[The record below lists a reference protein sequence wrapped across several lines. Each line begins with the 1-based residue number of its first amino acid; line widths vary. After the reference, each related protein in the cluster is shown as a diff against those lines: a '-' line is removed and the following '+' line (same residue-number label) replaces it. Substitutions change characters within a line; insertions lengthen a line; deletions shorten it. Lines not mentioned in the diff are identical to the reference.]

1 MPAARKFQ
9 IAVSQTCYYHLVS
22 RCVRR
27 AFLCGITDSH
37 NFEHRREW
45 MTERL
50 ALLTQMFAID
60 IAAYALMTNHY
71 HLVVRVDTAKA
82 KSWSKLEVL
91 QHWQMLFHL
100 PALVEHELSGGSCGE
115 VERQAIDAIVE
126 KYRDRLC
133 DISWFMRCLNE
144 HIARLAN
151 IEDECTGR
159 FWEGRFKCQ
168 ALLGEKALLSVMA
181 YVDLNPMRA
190 KIAESPQASEYT
202 SIQNRLGNAIRGHF
216 RGKLLPFTD
225 QIDTKSQQEHIPYR
239 FNDYLE
245 LLDWTSRHIHTA
257 KTPAIDETLPPM
269 LKQLGIPH
277 ERWIHN
283 CSHLETNFFHVI
295 GTVSAIKRYCRH
307 LNLRTVHG
315 ICACRHS
322 FPENLSGDL

>member
-1 MPAARKFQ
+1 MPRARKQQ
-9 IAVSQTCYYHLVS
+9 IALSQTSYYHLVS

-27 AFLCGITDSH
+27 AFLCGITDTY

-100 PALVEHELSGGSCGE
+100 PALVERELSGGSSGE
-115 VERQAIDAIVE
+115 AERQTVDAIIE

-151 IEDECTGR
+151 VEDECTGR

-216 RGKLLPFTD
+216 HGKLLPFSD
-225 QIDTKSQQEHIPYR
+225 DIDVQSRQEHIPYR
-239 FNDYLE
+239 FKDYLE
-245 LLDWTSRHIHTA
+245 LLDWTGQHIHPEIHILATSQIPPTLISLGIA
-257 KTPAIDETLPPM
+257 PNRWLHNCRKLEQSFHFAIGPSKAV
-269 LKQLGIPH
+269 KQLCQAFGQH
-277 ERWIHN
+277 W
-283 CSHLETNFFHVI
+283 FQGQV
-295 GTVSAIKRYCRH
+295 
-307 LNLRTVHG
+307 
-315 ICACRHS
+315 ACRRC
-322 FPENLSGDL
+322 FG

>member
-1 MPAARKFQ
+1 MPRSRQQQ
-9 IAVSQTCYYHLVS
+9 IALHQTSYYHLVS

-27 AFLCGITDSH
+27 AFLCGITDTY

-82 KSWSKLEVL
+82 KSWSKLEVV

-100 PALVEHELSGGSCGE
+100 PALVERELTGE
-115 VERQAIDAIVE
+115 SIGAAEKQVVDAMIE
-126 KYRDRLC
+126 KYRERLS

-151 IEDECTGR
+151 AEDECTGR

-190 KIAESPQASEYT
+190 KIAESLQASDYT
-202 SIQNRLGNAIRGHF
+202 SIQNRLGNAVRGIFH
-216 RGKLLPFTD
+216 GKLLPFSEG
-225 QIDTKSQQEHIPYR
+225 IDAEKSQEHIPYR
-239 FNDYLE
+239 FADYLE
-245 LLDWTSRHIHTA
+245 LLAWTGQLIHAESCALTQP
-257 KTPAIDETLPPM
+257 KIPITLNSLGISPNRWLHNCRKLEELFHVVIGPSKAV
-269 LKQLGIPH
+269 KQLCQAFGQH
-277 ERWIHN
+277 W
-283 CSHLETNFFHVI
+283 LQGQV
-295 GTVSAIKRYCRH
+295 
-307 LNLRTVHG
+307 
-315 ICACRHS
+315 ACRRC
-322 FPENLSGDL
+322 FG

>member
-1 MPAARKFQ
+1 MPRARKQQ
-9 IAVSQTCYYHLVS
+9 IALSQTSYYHLVS

-27 AFLCGITDSH
+27 AFLCGITDTY

-82 KSWSKLEVL
+82 KCWSKLEVL

-100 PALVEHELSGGSCGE
+100 PALVERELTEESNSE
-115 VERQAIDAIVE
+115 NERQIIDSIIE

-151 IEDECTGR
+151 AEDECTGR

-190 KIAESPQASEYT
+190 KIVGSPQASDYT
-202 SIQNRLGNAIRGHF
+202 SIQNRLGNAVRGIFH
-216 RGKLLPFTD
+216 GKLLPFSDDTD
-225 QIDTKSQQEHIPYR
+225 TEYSQEHIPYR
-239 FNDYLE
+239 FADYLE
-245 LLDWTSRHIHTA
+245 LLTWTGQLIHAEASVVIQPQIPITLINLGISPNQWLHNCR
-257 KTPAIDETLPPM
+257 KLEELFHFAIGPSKAV
-269 LKQLGIPH
+269 KQLCQAFGQH
-277 ERWIHN
+277 W
-283 CSHLETNFFHVI
+283 FQGQV
-295 GTVSAIKRYCRH
+295 
-307 LNLRTVHG
+307 
-315 ICACRHS
+315 ACRRC
-322 FPENLSGDL
+322 FG